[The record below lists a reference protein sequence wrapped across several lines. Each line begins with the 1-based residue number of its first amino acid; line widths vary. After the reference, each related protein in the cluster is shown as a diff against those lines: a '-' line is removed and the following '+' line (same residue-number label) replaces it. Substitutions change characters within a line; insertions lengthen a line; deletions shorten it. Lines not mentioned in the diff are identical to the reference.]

1 MKSIVNVSL
10 RYGALAALIGVALL
24 IGLYYMDRHPFL
36 IPVYIDFRIILFG
49 VFIFFTLREIR
60 DHYQQ
65 GILYFWQGFAASF
78 LFTLTYAILSSLVVV
93 LFASLVPSFL
103 ADYVALSVEQLRSLP
118 TEVVDSIGKAVYERN
133 IAMLPETDSVDLGF
147 LYFLQSF
154 LISLFLSIIL
164 SVILRREPKQTDKP

>member
-1 MKSIVNVSL
+1 MKPLVNVSL
-10 RYGALAALIGVALL
+10 RYGVLAAVIGAALL

-36 IPVYIDFRIILFG
+36 IPVYVDFRIILFG

-60 DHYQQ
+60 DYYQN

-78 LFTLTYAILSSLVVV
+78 LFTLTYSLLTSLVVI
-93 LFASLVPSFL
+93 LFISLVPSFL
-103 ADYVALSVEQLRSLP
+103 TDYITLSVEQLRSLP
-118 TEVVDSIGKAVYERN
+118 VEVVDSIGKEVYERN
-133 IAMLPETDSVDLGF
+133 LAMLPETDAEDLGF

-164 SVILRREPKQTDKP
+164 SVILRKQPKQTDNP